1 LDKKSGCWEP
11 NLLSAAF
18 FIPWKG
24 LEMSLTS
31 ASSITDAIAQY
42 NDNLL
47 WEGDA
52 TKSRSC
58 LEAIRFILGNRAARM
73 ASDGE
78 SLDYESMKDQAQK
91 IEGYL
96 AGSTTTVQRT
106 SFTQGRMLT

>member
-1 LDKKSGCWEP
+1 
-11 NLLSAAF
+11 
-18 FIPWKG
+18 
-24 LEMSLTS
+24 MSLTS

-52 TKSRSC
+52 AKSRSC
-58 LEAIRFILGNRAARM
+58 LEAIRFILANRALRM
-73 ASDGE
+73 ASDSESFDFE
-78 SLDYESMKDQAQK
+78 SLQAQAQK

-106 SFTQGRMLT
+106 SFIQGRMLT